1 MGCDNIFYIK
11 VKKDN
16 NWVFLPL
23 IKENDFGD
31 RELAHFYFCGWE
43 ILDIIKDYAQRTF
56 LTDEDYEA
64 IGYEKD
70 KDIDISSY
78 EISYALVKYLAAK
91 EYNEEED
98 PNDEVKQFWSKVD
111 IMVGAGLEFADYGWK
126 HIDDVKILIEASY

>member
-1 MGCDNIFYIK
+1 MGCDNIFDIK
-11 VKKDN
+11 VKKN
-16 NWVFLPL
+16 NDWTFLPL

-43 ILDIIKDYAQRTF
+43 NLDIIKDYALPAY

-126 HIDDVKILIEASY
+126 HIDAVKVLIVANY